1 MSTAESVYSVLIAL
15 GLLLNGL
22 AIASGTPMRVLLAPL
37 GDRRLLLGAVVIDL
51 VLVPVALLAPAVVL
65 ALQPGETAG
74 LVLLA
79 AASTGPIGI
88 ALTRIG
94 RGDVPATV
102 AIVTALGTANLVTVP
117 VLLAVLLPEAAGVPA
132 HEVGRTLLLLLVVPL
147 AAGGVLRRV
156 LARRRWHP
164 EAVTRLT
171 RRLGAASTAC
181 IGAAVTVGLAIDPRG
196 IVVQLLGPPLV
207 PALLMISMAW
217 MAATLLTGDGPRRRA
232 LWLTST
238 ARSVGV
244 ALAVAAIHLPGA
256 ADTRATVL
264 AVGGLTQALPILL
277 LLARDRTTGAAR
289 AGAARAGG
297 ARAGGGAGGGAGRGA
312 ARPRRARRGR
322 RERRPDV

>member
-1 MSTAESVYSVLIAL
+1 VSTAESAYSLLITA

-22 AIASGTPMRVLLAPL
+22 AVAGGTPVRALLAPL
-37 GDRRLLLGAVVIDL
+37 RDRGLLLGAVAVDL
-51 VLVPVALLAPAVVL
+51 VVVPAALLLPTLVL
-65 ALQPGETAG
+65 DLRPGETAG

-117 VLLAVLLPEAAGVPA
+117 ALLAVLLPEAAGVPA
-132 HEVGRTLLLLLVVPL
+132 LEVGRTLLLLLVAPL
-147 AAGGVLRRV
+147 GAGAVLRH
-156 LARRRWHP
+156 LLGRRRWHP
-164 EAVTRLT
+164 EAVARLA

-196 IVVQLLGPPLV
+196 IVGELLGPPLV
-207 PALLMISMAW
+207 PALLMIAVAW
-217 MAATLLTGDGPRRRA
+217 VAAVLLTTDGPRRRS
-232 LWLTST
+232 LWLAST

-244 ALAVAAIHLPGA
+244 ALAVAAIHLPGSA
-256 ADTRATVL
+256 ETRAAVL

-277 LLARDRTTGAAR
+277 LLGRDRWAR
-289 AGAARAGG
+289 PAGA
-297 ARAGGGAGGGAGRGA
+297 
-312 ARPRRARRGR
+312 PRRGVTPGR
-322 RERRPDV
+322 DAGA